1 MFLNSAPANK
11 RLRSNTNNIVSPTER
26 MSDAPP
32 PWLLEMLNLR
42 LKQQTE
48 QIASYVRDAEERNL
62 DGLTSRLEC
71 IAAKMKQFGEHVTI
85 VEGEVAQLRA
95 GRNQLS
101 ERVKHL
107 DRVVGELT
115 KLAAQQMA
123 NQASDLR
130 VHGIPF
136 AEGENLKVL
145 ITSSVFHLS

>member
-71 IAAKMKQFGEHVTI
+71 IAVRSKKPKT
-85 VEGEVAQLRA
+85 L
-95 GRNQLS
+95 L
-101 ERVKHL
+101 
-107 DRVVGELT
+107 
-115 KLAAQQMA
+115 
-123 NQASDLR
+123 
-130 VHGIPF
+130 
-136 AEGENLKVL
+136 
-145 ITSSVFHLS
+145 